1 MKKRLI
7 KKEWEAHI
15 QDFKESGLSKAAWC
29 QKQNLP
35 VHRLYYWLKKLSP
48 QANRPTESKRTK
60 WVSVNIPPIEE
71 KIHTT
76 IRIHFKEAT
85 IEIDAPFTPQVL
97 LQVMQTVKQL

>member
-7 KKEWEAHI
+7 KKEWEDHI

-48 QANRPTESKRTK
+48 QADSPTESKRTK

-71 KIHTT
+71 TIHTT
-76 IRIHFKEAT
+76 I
-85 IEIDAPFTPQVL
+85 PFIL
-97 LQVMQTVKQL
+97 KKLQLK

>member
-48 QANRPTESKRTK
+48 Q
-60 WVSVNIPPIEE
+60 V
-71 KIHTT
+71 
-76 IRIHFKEAT
+76 
-85 IEIDAPFTPQVL
+85 
-97 LQVMQTVKQL
+97 

>member
-1 MKKRLI
+1 MTKQLI

-48 QANRPTESKRTK
+48 QVKDPNESKRTK
-60 WVSVNIPPIEE
+60 WISMNVPPIEE
-71 KIHTT
+71 KIHTN

-85 IEIDAPFTPQVL
+85 IEIDAPFTPHKL
-97 LQVMQTVKQL
+97 LQVMQTVKKL

>member
-48 QANRPTESKRTK
+48 QADSPTESKRTK
-60 WVSVNIPPIEE
+60 WVSVNIPP
-71 KIHTT
+71 TNY
-76 IRIHFKEAT
+76 AS
-85 IEIDAPFTPQVL
+85 IDAFETTSL
-97 LQVMQTVKQL
+97 TQLNGSSTSHV

>member
-35 VHRLYYWLKKLSP
+35 VHWLYYWLKKLSP
-48 QANRPTESKRTK
+48 QADSPTESKRTK
-60 WVSVNIPPIEE
+60 WVSMFEHLNWANQCILE
-71 KIHTT
+71 
-76 IRIHFKEAT
+76 T
-85 IEIDAPFTPQVL
+85 IEMMWKRYVIIVS
-97 LQVMQTVKQL
+97 